1 VTLRNALKQKPL
13 ALLWADQRA
22 APPGPSGASGSTG
35 RTGPAPREARYG
47 LLLALLIVTY
57 LLSASSLGRLV
68 ADIQAV
74 LFLGVVLL
82 ALRTGP
88 MNQRVALVISGVALI
103 GTVAATLAQQTG
115 TSVGEGA
122 SDLWKGL
129 MLLLTA
135 GIIVRRVLIKPAVTV
150 QSIYGALSA
159 YLIIGFMFA
168 AFFAAFQH
176 LGSQPFFADHEK
188 VTTQTLQYFSFTTL
202 TTLGYGDYTAATN
215 GGQALAVIEALT
227 GQVFLATLVA
237 RLVAAYRAPGRQEAP
252 SSGPASAAGPA
263 RPAARRRWPPSS
275 VRHRNPAG
283 YHRKPPRPG
292 ARPPRD

>member
-1 VTLRNALKQKPL
+1 
-13 ALLWADQRA
+13 
-22 APPGPSGASGSTG
+22 
-35 RTGPAPREARYG
+35 
-47 LLLALLIVTY
+47 LLIVTY
-57 LLSASSLGRLV
+57 LLSASGLGQV
-68 ADIQAV
+68 IVDIQTV
-74 LFLGVVLL
+74 LFFGVVLL

-88 MNQRVALVISGVALI
+88 MSQRTANIVTVVALI
-103 GTVAATLAQQTG
+103 GTAAATLALLTHTPG
-115 TSVGEGA
+115 GEGA
-122 SDLWKGL
+122 SDIWKGL
-129 MLLLTA
+129 MLLLTTS
-135 GIIVRRVLIKPAVTV
+135 IILRRVLAKPSVTV
-150 QSIYGALSA
+150 QSIYGAVSA

-168 AFFAAFQH
+168 AFFGALQH

-237 RLVAAYRAPGRQEAP
+237 RLVAAYRVPGSQETPPA
-252 SSGPASAAGPA
+252 GPASSAGPA

-283 YHRKPPRPG
+283 YHRKPPG
-292 ARPPRD
+292 AASKTRTRPPRG

>member
-1 VTLRNALKQKPL
+1 VT
-13 ALLWADQRA
+13 
-22 APPGPSGASGSTG
+22 GSTD

-47 LLLALLIVTY
+47 LLLALLVVTY
-57 LLSASSLGRLV
+57 LLSASGLGRLV
-68 ADIQAV
+68 AAIQGV
-74 LFLGVVLL
+74 LFLGVVLI

-88 MNQRVALVISGVALI
+88 MNQRARLVISLVALI
-103 GTVAATLAQQTG
+103 GTAVALVAQLTG
-115 TSVGEGA
+115 TAAGAGA

-129 MLLLTA
+129 MLLLTSS
-135 GIIVRRVLIKPAVTV
+135 IIVRRVLAKPSVTV

-168 AFFAAFQH
+168 AFFAAIQH

-215 GGQALAVIEALT
+215 SGQALAVIEALT

-237 RLVAAYRAPGRQEAP
+237 RLVAAYRAPGRQEA
-252 SSGPASAAGPA
+252 SSAEPASAAGPP

-275 VRHRNPAG
+275 VRHRDPG
-283 YHRKPPRPG
+283 RYRRKPPRPAG
-292 ARPPRD
+292 KSGTRPPRG

>member
-1 VTLRNALKQKPL
+1 MRQAPL
-13 ALLWADQRA
+13 ARWWADEWSRL
-22 APPGPSGASGSTG
+22 PGHSGESGSAG
-35 RTGPAPREARYG
+35 RTGSSTPHEARYG

-57 LLSASSLGRLV
+57 LLSASGLGS
-68 ADIQAV
+68 AITDIQAV
-74 LFLGVVLL
+74 LFLGAVLL

-88 MNQRVALVISGVALI
+88 MSRRTANIVTVIALV
-103 GTVAATLAQQTG
+103 GTAASTLANLSHTPG
-115 TSVGEGA
+115 GEGA
-122 SDLWKGL
+122 SDIWKGL

-135 GIIVRRVLIKPAVTV
+135 GIIVRRVLAKPSVTV

-159 YLIIGFMFA
+159 YLIVGFMFA

-176 LGSQPFFADHEK
+176 LGSQSFFADHEK

-237 RLVAAYRAPGRQEAP
+237 RLVAAYRAPGREEAP
-252 SSGPASAAGPA
+252 SPGPASAAEQA
-263 RPAARRRWPPSS
+263 RPATRRRWPPSG

-283 YHRKPPRPG
+283 YQRKPPGPARKTGTRSPPG
-292 ARPPRD
+292 